1 MKRIIR
7 TGVVVAMMLMGVSTF
22 AMGSEPFV
30 KVSAAGNKEF
40 TLFINEVNAPAVVVS
55 LKYVSGNTLYK
66 EVLLS
71 KDKYSKL
78 FDLEILPVGTYSL
91 QVEGDT
97 SIKTWSVDLTS
108 EGLSVNQD
116 AKKEFFKP
124 QLVIKNKVLG
134 VSFFNKQNDNLTIS
148 LYNEQNEEI
157 FSEKLSKDIV
167 IMKQYDLSNMEKGM
181 YTAVA
186 KTAGRSFNQVITI
199 K

>member
-1 MKRIIR
+1 MKKIIR

-55 LKYVSGNTLYK
+55 LKNISGNTLYK

-78 FDLEILPVGTYSL
+78 YDLTALPVGSYTL
-91 QVEGDT
+91 EVDEDT
-97 SIKTWSVDLTS
+97 RINTWSVELSS
-108 EGLSVNQD
+108 EGLSVDLN

-124 QLVIKNKVLG
+124 QIVEKDNVLG
-134 VSFFNKQNDNLTIS
+134 ISFFNKTNETLEISVLNDR
-148 LYNEQNEEI
+148 NEEI
-157 FSEKLSKDIV
+157 FTEELAEDLV
-167 IMKQYDLSNMEKGM
+167 IMKQYDLSKFDRGR
-181 YTAVA
+181 YTVVA
-186 KTAGRSFNQVITI
+186 RTAGKSFNEVIDV